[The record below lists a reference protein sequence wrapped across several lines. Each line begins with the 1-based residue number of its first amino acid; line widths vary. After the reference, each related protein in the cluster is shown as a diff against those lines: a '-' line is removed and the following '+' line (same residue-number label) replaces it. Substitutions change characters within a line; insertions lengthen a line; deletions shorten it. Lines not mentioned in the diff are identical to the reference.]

1 MPENNWE
8 YLYLQTALGEV
19 SGQEM
24 PERIAATGKAITGR
38 LQEIEHNSDDN
49 EKRHRIEN
57 ALKSSFR
64 RVKQP

>member
-19 SGQEM
+19 SGEKM
-24 PERIAATGKAITGR
+24 PERIAATAQAITAR
-38 LQEIEHNSDDN
+38 LQEIEHNSDHQ
-49 EKRHRIEN
+49 EKRVRIEN

-64 RVKQP
+64 RVKQR